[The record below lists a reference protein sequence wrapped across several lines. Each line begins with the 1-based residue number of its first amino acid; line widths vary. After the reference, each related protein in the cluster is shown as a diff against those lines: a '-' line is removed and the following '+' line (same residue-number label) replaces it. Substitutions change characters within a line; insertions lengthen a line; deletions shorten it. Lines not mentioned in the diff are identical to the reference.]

1 MHMSRRCSWASRRA
15 ACARGIPG
23 LWLLGCCAL
32 AWCPRWGLAGQ
43 VSQSEPSPESPR
55 IVWRE
60 TTDREAPRVFEVV
73 GLGGPVL
80 EALGRASLS
89 SAEWTRLFAVY
100 AGVSSAEA
108 PSDTPAM
115 LGRHLI
121 VGDRLR
127 FQPRFAVDVGVP
139 YVAILSLRYLPARV
153 VSSLPDTITRL
164 QGTDSIAAEFAL
176 SPDRQ
181 QVGTRLT
188 QIYPSGD
195 VLPENLLKIYLHF
208 SAPMSRGE
216 SYRHIRLVHESG
228 RLVDLPFLELDEELW
243 DRRQQRLTLLLDPG
257 RIKVGLTPR
266 EESGP
271 ILEPG
276 HRYTLYIDSD
286 WQDARGRPLVSS
298 VEKNFRVT
306 ARDERSPDPRQWRV
320 NPPATGSR
328 EPLSVTFG
336 ESLDHA
342 LVSRLL
348 EIRDHAD
355 RPIRGMGRVTDME
368 RGWQFTPALPWK
380 PGRYSLKADPVLEDL
395 AGNSIGRPFEV
406 DLQAVE
412 TRPGPV
418 SVLAIPFVIH

>member
-1 MHMSRRCSWASRRA
+1 M
-15 ACARGIPG
+15 
-23 LWLLGCCAL
+23 
-32 AWCPRWGLAGQ
+32 
-43 VSQSEPSPESPR
+43 
-55 IVWRE
+55 
-60 TTDREAPRVFEVV
+60 
-73 GLGGPVL
+73 GGPVL

-100 AGVSSAEA
+100 AGVSPAEA

-139 YVAILSLRYLPARV
+139 YMAILALRYLPARV
-153 VSSLPDTITRL
+153 VSSLPDTFARL

-266 EESGP
+266 EEVGA

-276 HRYTLYIDSD
+276 QRYTLHVDGA
-286 WQDARGRPLVSS
+286 WLDAQGHSLVRS
-298 VEKNFRVT
+298 VEKAFRVT
-306 ARDERSPDPRQWRV
+306 ARDARSPDPRHWRLSP
-320 NPPATGSR
+320 PPAGGR
-328 EPLSVTFG
+328 EPLSVTFA

-342 LVSRLL
+342 LLSRLL
-348 EIRDHAD
+348 TIRDGAD
-355 RPIRGMGRVTDME
+355 RLVPGEGRVTDLE
-368 RGWQFTPALPWK
+368 RGWQFTPAQPWR
-380 PGRYSLKADPVLEDL
+380 PGHYSLEADPVLEDL

-406 DLQAVE
+406 DLKAVE

-418 SVLAIPFVIH
+418 SASAIPFVIH